1 MSSGSSFVSSSEQFP
16 VGMRVLVVDDD
27 VTCLKILEHMLQRCR
42 YRGEFD
48 RLVNLIFL
56 GEKLVFFGYIYEIMY
71 LIE

>member
-1 MSSGSSFVSSSEQFP
+1 MMSPGSSFGSSSEQFP

-48 RLVNLIFL
+48 RLVNLSFWRKCFVL
-56 GEKLVFFGYIYEIMY
+56 CCSCYF
-71 LIE
+71 